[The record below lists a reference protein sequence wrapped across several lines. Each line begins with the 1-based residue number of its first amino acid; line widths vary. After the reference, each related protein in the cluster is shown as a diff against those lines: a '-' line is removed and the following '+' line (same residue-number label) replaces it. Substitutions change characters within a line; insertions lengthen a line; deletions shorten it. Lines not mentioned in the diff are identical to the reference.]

1 MFIFRQ
7 RITVNCTELS
17 NIKKMENTEFGL
29 GWKGLYE
36 EKNPHRGLLNKI
48 AYFSHIR

>member
-1 MFIFRQ
+1 MFIFKQ
-7 RITVNCTELS
+7 RIAVNCTELS
-17 NIKKMENTEFGL
+17 TIKKMENTELGL

-36 EKNPHRGLLNKI
+36 EKNHHRGLPNKF